1 MGVGIR
7 GAQFKTIIFNNIFD
21 DIILNKKRTMKKI
34 LVICLSVVVM
44 SACADLT
51 ELNVDTKNPQEVSGA
66 SLFANATKSLV
77 DFMQSTNVNVNNFRL
92 WSQYWA
98 QTTYADES
106 NYDIIGRNVNG
117 RTWNTLYATVIR
129 DAREAKAAIAANTL
143 LTDEQKRNQT
153 AMCEVVEVFAFHVLV
168 DIFGDVPYT
177 AALGDD
183 VTPAYDNDTDI
194 YADLLDRLAV
204 AAGDL
209 SGSSNM
215 GDADLIYGGDTDA
228 WKKFANSLRLRLAIR
243 IADVDATSAKSHAE
257 AAIAGGVFT
266 SSADDFQLGYLAGTP
281 NTNPLWVDL
290 IQSGRSD
297 FIGANTL
304 GDYMNALNDP
314 RRATYFSNLV
324 AGEVVGGAYGDNNNY
339 AAHSQPGDVLT
350 DPTFPGVIFDYTEVA
365 FLLADAA
372 ERGYAGAGN
381 AEDNYNA
388 GIESSMT
395 KWGVDA
401 ADIATYMAQADVAY
415 ASAPGTWKEKIGKQ
429 KWIAM
434 YNRGFEGWSTYRLY
448 DAPALNIAVQAGI
461 PTPTRFTYPVDEFSL
476 NGASVEAAG
485 AAIGGDALDTKVFWD
500 VN

>member
-1 MGVGIR
+1 
-7 GAQFKTIIFNNIFD
+7 
-21 DIILNKKRTMKKI
+21 MKKI
-34 LVICLSVVVM
+34 LIICLSVVVM
-44 SACADLT
+44 SACTDLT

-66 SLFANATKSLV
+66 SLFANSTKELV

-117 RTWNTLYATVIR
+117 RTWNRLYATVIR
-129 DAREAKAAIAANTL
+129 DAREAKDAIAANTL

-153 AMCEVVEVFAFHVLV
+153 AMCEVIEVFAFHVLV

-194 YADLLDRLAV
+194 YADLLDRLAT
-204 AAGDL
+204 ASSEL
-209 SGSSNM
+209 SGDSNM
-215 GDADLIYGGDTDA
+215 GASDLIYGGDTGA

-243 IADVDATSAKSHAE
+243 IADVDAASAKSHAE
-257 AAIAGGVFT
+257 AAIADGVFT
-266 SSADDFQLGYLAGTP
+266 SSADDFELGYQAGTP

-290 IQSGRSD
+290 VQSGRSD
-297 FIGANTL
+297 FIGANTI
-304 GDYMNALNDP
+304 GDYMNALSDP
-314 RRATYFSNLV
+314 RRTAYFSNLNALDSV
-324 AGEVVGGAYGDNNNY
+324 IGGAYGDNNNY
-339 AAHSQPGDVLT
+339 AAHSQPGLIFRE
-350 DPTFPGVIFDYTEVA
+350 PTFPGTILDYTEVA

-372 ERGYAGAGN
+372 ERGYAGAGT

-388 GIESSMT
+388 GIESSMGD
-395 KWGVDA
+395 WGVDA
-401 ADIATYMAQADVAY
+401 ADAAAYLAQADVAY
-415 ASAPGTWKEKIGKQ
+415 STAPGTWKEKIAKQ
-429 KWIAM
+429 KWMAM

-448 DAPALNIAVQAGI
+448 DAPALNVAVQAGI

-476 NGASVEAAG
+476 NGANVEAASS
-485 AAIGGDALDTKVFWD
+485 AIGGDALDTKVFWD